1 MQKCQNFRTKKI
13 KKCACCHFL
22 LYLCN
27 IHLEQTFT
35 ETKMKS
41 ILEGRPA
48 LKKEV
53 FKIAEVAGYLW
64 QNGWAERNGGNITVN
79 VTDLV
84 DDEIREMPAISEVKQ
99 IGVTL
104 PALKGTYFYCKGTGK
119 RMRDL
124 ARWPMENGSIIRIL
138 DDCASYVI
146 IADEAVM
153 PTSELP
159 SHLTVHARMIE
170 NGSPYKATVHTH
182 PIELVAMSHNRK
194 MLGKDVLTNIL
205 WSMIP
210 ETKAFCPLGL
220 GIVPYTLPGSNELA
234 DATLR
239 ELEDYDV
246 VMWEK
251 HGVFAKGLDVM
262 DAFDQIDVLSKA
274 AKIYI
279 AARSMGFVPEGMSKE
294 QMAEMTR
301 AFNLP
306 R

>member
-1 MQKCQNFRTKKI
+1 MEKNDYFCSRNFKQANNKI
-13 KKCACCHFL
+13 
-22 LYLCN
+22 N
-27 IHLEQTFT
+27 
-35 ETKMKS
+35 MNS
-41 ILEGRPA
+41 VLEGRPA

-53 FKIAEVAGYLW
+53 EKIAEVAGYLW

-79 VTDLV
+79 ITDLV
-84 DDEIREMPAISEVKQ
+84 DDEIKALPAISEVKQ
-99 IGVTL
+99 IGTAL
-104 PALKGTYFYCKGTGK
+104 PALKGCYFFCKGTGK

-146 IADEAVM
+146 IADNVVM

-159 SHLTVHARMIE
+159 SHLSVHARLIE
-170 NGSPYKATVHTH
+170 KGSNYKATVHTH
-182 PIELVAMSHNRK
+182 PIELIAMSHNK
-194 MLGKDVLTNIL
+194 KFMGKDVLSNLL

-220 GIVPYTLPGSNELA
+220 GIVPYQLPGSLKLA
-234 DATLR
+234 EETLK

-262 DAFDQIDVLSKA
+262 DAFDQIDVLSKS

-279 AARSMGFVPEGMSKE
+279 DSKCMGFEPDGMSQE
-294 QMAEMTR
+294 EMAEMTK

-306 R
+306 K

>member
-1 MQKCQNFRTKKI
+1 M
-13 KKCACCHFL
+13 
-22 LYLCN
+22 
-27 IHLEQTFT
+27 E
-35 ETKMKS
+35 S
-41 ILEGRPA
+41 ILEGRNG
-48 LKKEV
+48 LRKEV
-53 FKIAEVAGYLW
+53 EKIAEVAGYLW

-79 VTDLV
+79 VTEWV
-84 DDEIREMPAISEVKQ
+84 DDEIRNMPAISETIQ
-99 IGVTL
+99 IGTTL
-104 PALKGTYFYCKGTGK
+104 PALKGQYFFCKGTGK

-124 ARWPMENGSIIRIL
+124 ARRPMDNGSVIRIL
-138 DDCASYVI
+138 DDCSSYVI
-146 IADEAVM
+146 IADNKVM

-159 SHLTVHARMIE
+159 SHLSVHARMIE
-170 NGSPYKATVHTH
+170 KGMKYNATVHTH
-182 PIELVAMSHNRK
+182 PIELIAMSHNK
-194 MLGKDVLTNIL
+194 KFMGKDVLSNLL

-220 GIVPYTLPGSNELA
+220 GIVPYTLPGSLALA
-234 DATLR
+234 DGTLR

-262 DAFDQIDVLSKA
+262 DAFDQIDVLSKS

-279 AARSMGFVPEGMSKE
+279 NAKCMGFEPDGMSQE
-294 QMAEMTR
+294 EMAEMTR

>member
-1 MQKCQNFRTKKI
+1 
-13 KKCACCHFL
+13 
-22 LYLCN
+22 
-27 IHLEQTFT
+27 
-35 ETKMKS
+35 MKS

-53 FKIAEVAGYLW
+53 GKIAEVAGYLW

-79 VTDLV
+79 VTGMI
-84 DDEIREMPAISEVKQ
+84 DDEVRALPAISDVIQ
-99 IGVTL
+99 IGTVL
-104 PALKGTYFYCKGTGK
+104 PALKGKYFFCKGTGR

-124 ARWPMENGSIIRIL
+124 ARWPMDNGSIIRIL

-146 IADEAVM
+146 IADNPVM

-159 SHLTVHARMIE
+159 SHLSVHARMIE
-170 NGSPYKATVHTH
+170 KGSSYNATVHTH
-182 PIELVAMSHNRK
+182 PIELIAMSHNK
-194 MLGKDVLTNIL
+194 KFMGKDVLSTLL

-220 GIVPYTLPGSNELA
+220 GIVPYTLPGSLELA
-234 DATLR
+234 DGTLK

-262 DAFDQIDVLSKA
+262 DAFDQIDVLSKS

-279 AARSMGFVPEGMSKE
+279 NAKCMGFEPDGMSQE
-294 QMAEMTR
+294 EMAEMTR

>member
-1 MQKCQNFRTKKI
+1 
-13 KKCACCHFL
+13 
-22 LYLCN
+22 
-27 IHLEQTFT
+27 
-35 ETKMKS
+35 MKS
-41 ILEGRPA
+41 ILEGRPGLSA
-48 LKKEV
+48 EV
-53 FKIAEVAGYLW
+53 EKIAEVAGYLW

-79 VTDLV
+79 VTEFA
-84 DDEIREMPAISEVKQ
+84 DDEMKQMPAISEVKQ

-104 PALKGTYFYCKGTGK
+104 PALKSCYFYCKGTGK

-124 ARWPMENGSIIRIL
+124 ARRPMDNGSVIRIL

-146 IADEAVM
+146 IADNAVM

-159 SHLTVHARMIE
+159 SHLTVHAHLIE
-170 NGSPYKATVHTH
+170 TGSSYKATVHTH

-194 MLGKDVLTNIL
+194 FLGKDVLTNIL

-220 GIVPYTLPGSNELA
+220 GVVPYELPGSNSLA
-234 DATLR
+234 DATLK

-246 VMWEK
+246 VLWEK

-262 DAFDQIDVLSKA
+262 DAFDQIDVLSKS

-279 AARSMGFVPEGMSKE
+279 DSRCMGFEPEGMSQE
-294 QMAEMTR
+294 QLQEMTK

-306 R
+306 K

>member
-1 MQKCQNFRTKKI
+1 MN
-13 KKCACCHFL
+13 
-22 LYLCN
+22 
-27 IHLEQTFT
+27 
-35 ETKMKS
+35 S
-41 ILEGRPA
+41 VLEGRPA

-53 FKIAEVAGYLW
+53 EKIAEVAGYLW

-79 VTDLV
+79 ITDLV
-84 DDEIREMPAISEVKQ
+84 DDEIKALPAISEVKL
-99 IGVTL
+99 IGTAL
-104 PALKGTYFYCKGTGK
+104 PALKGCYFFCKGTGK

-146 IADEAVM
+146 IADNAVM

-159 SHLTVHARMIE
+159 SHLSVHARLIE
-170 NGSPYKATVHTH
+170 KGSNYKATVHTH
-182 PIELVAMSHNRK
+182 PIELIAMSHNK
-194 MLGKDVLTNIL
+194 KFMGKDVLSNLL

-220 GIVPYTLPGSNELA
+220 GIVPYQLPGSLKLA
-234 DATLR
+234 EETL
-239 ELEDYDV
+239 
-246 VMWEK
+246 K
-251 HGVFAKGLDVM
+251 
-262 DAFDQIDVLSKA
+262 DAFDQIDVLSKS

-279 AARSMGFVPEGMSKE
+279 DSKCMGFEPDGMSQE
-294 QMAEMTR
+294 EMAEMTK

>member
-1 MQKCQNFRTKKI
+1 
-13 KKCACCHFL
+13 
-22 LYLCN
+22 
-27 IHLEQTFT
+27 
-35 ETKMKS
+35 MKS
-41 ILEGRPA
+41 ILDGRAA
-48 LKKEV
+48 LKAEV
-53 FKIAEVAGYLW
+53 DKVAEVAGYLW

-79 VTDLV
+79 VTEYV
-84 DDEIREMPAISEVKQ
+84 DDEIRNLPAISEVKQ

-124 ARWPMENGSIIRIL
+124 ARKPMDNGSIIRIL

-146 IADEAVM
+146 IADNAVN
-153 PTSELP
+153 PTSELT
-159 SHLTVHARMIE
+159 SHLTVHAHLIE
-170 NGSPYKATVHTH
+170 SGSSYKATVHTH

-194 MLGKDVLTNIL
+194 FLAKDVLTNIL

-220 GIVPYTLPGSNELA
+220 GVVPYELPGSNKLA
-234 DATLR
+234 DATLK

-246 VMWEK
+246 VLWEK

-262 DAFDQIDVLSKA
+262 DAFDQIDVLSKS

-279 AARSMGFVPEGMSKE
+279 NSRAMGYEPEGMSQAQMKE
-294 QMAEMTR
+294 MSV

-306 R
+306 K